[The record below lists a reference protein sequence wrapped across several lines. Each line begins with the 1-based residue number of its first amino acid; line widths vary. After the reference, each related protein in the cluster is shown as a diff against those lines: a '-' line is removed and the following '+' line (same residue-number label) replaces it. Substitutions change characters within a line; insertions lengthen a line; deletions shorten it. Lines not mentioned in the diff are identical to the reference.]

1 MIFLLSLTNTEQSCL
16 HHNDNDHDENE
27 SMKTLM
33 NGEKVSPESVPVA
46 PVLAEACPPS

>member
-16 HHNDNDHDENE
+16 HNNDNDHDENDNDE
-27 SMKTLM
+27 
-33 NGEKVSPESVPVA
+33 NIDEWEKVSPESVPVA